1 MTKICKK
8 SLFEIINRTLI
19 LDLPAEDLENS
30 RLNQLNIDSLDL
42 ISLDFK
48 FQENFNVEINR
59 EILTPDSTLGD
70 LVNQLI
76 SSAEKNQSI

>member
-8 SLFEIINRTLI
+8 SFFEIINRTLK

-30 RLNQLNIDSLDL
+30 RLNQLKIDSLDL
-42 ISLDFK
+42 VSLDLK
-48 FQENFNVEINR
+48 FQENFNVEINS

-76 SSAEKNQSI
+76 SSAEKKQSI

>member
-8 SLFEIINRTLI
+8 SFFEIINRTLI

-30 RLNQLNIDSLDL
+30 SLNQLNIDSLDL
-42 ISLDFK
+42 ASLDLK

-70 LVNQLI
+70 LLNQLI
-76 SSAEKNQSI
+76 SSAKKNQSI

>member
-8 SLFEIINRTLI
+8 SFFEIIDRTLI

-30 RLNQLNIDSLDL
+30 RLSQLNIDSLDL
-42 ISLDFK
+42 VLLDLK

>member
-8 SLFEIINRTLI
+8 SFFEIINSTLI
-19 LDLPAEDLENS
+19 LDLPAEDHENS
-30 RLNQLNIDSLDL
+30 RLNQLNIDSFDL
-42 ISLDFK
+42 ASLDFK